1 MYLIICLLIMWFVTY
16 IPRVLPLIIN
26 KQIESTYVKSVLY
39 YMPYCVLGAMT
50 FPSVF
55 YSTSS
60 LAFSLIGTGVA
71 IFLAYKNQSLI
82 RVAMASVVVIFVLN
96 ICLK

>member
-1 MYLIICLLIMWFVTY
+1 MMYLIVCLLIMAIVTY
-16 IPRVLPLIIN
+16 IPRVVPLIIN

-60 LAFSLIGTGVA
+60 FIFSLIGTAVA

-82 RVAMASVVVIFVLN
+82 KVAMASVVVIYILNAVL
-96 ICLK
+96 

>member
-1 MYLIICLLIMWFVTY
+1 MYLIACLLIMWVVTY
-16 IPRVLPLIIN
+16 ILRVLPLIIN

-60 LAFSLIGTGVA
+60 LVFSLVGTGVA

-82 RVAMASVVVIFVLN
+82 RVAMASVVVIFILN
-96 ICLK
+96 IVF